1 MRQKGGSMMNS
12 NTVFIVVV
20 LIAVFNV
27 IAYMHVQDWNS
38 LAVFV
43 LTGVIAFT
51 VTMDRT
57 LGVVA
62 AVVASSLF
70 RASNNLMREGL
81 ESQIKTDTTN
91 VLPNEDSKQAL
102 SASSEIPANIADN
115 PKITSKN
122 TSKKA
127 ESSGAKK
134 IDPFTSFMSEGM
146 SGQLDQLQN
155 NQQVL
160 SQGIKAL
167 QPLMQQASSMLKGLP
182 SGFLDEAIKNFSK
195 NRK

>member
-1 MRQKGGSMMNS
+1 MRQKGGTMMSSTN
-12 NTVFIVVV
+12 VFIFV
-20 LIAVFNV
+20 LIIAVFNV

-51 VTMDRT
+51 ITMDRT

-62 AVVASSLF
+62 AIVASSLF
-70 RASNNLMREGL
+70 RASNNLMLEGL
-81 ESQIKTDTTN
+81 ESQTKNTN
-91 VLPNEDSKQAL
+91 VIPHENSKL
-102 SASSEIPANIADN
+102 TASSTIHDN
-115 PKITSKN
+115 LLNKPKITTKN
-122 TSKKA
+122 TKK
-127 ESSGAKK
+127 ETPKLDDKK
-134 IDPFTSFMSEGM
+134 DPFASFMSEGM